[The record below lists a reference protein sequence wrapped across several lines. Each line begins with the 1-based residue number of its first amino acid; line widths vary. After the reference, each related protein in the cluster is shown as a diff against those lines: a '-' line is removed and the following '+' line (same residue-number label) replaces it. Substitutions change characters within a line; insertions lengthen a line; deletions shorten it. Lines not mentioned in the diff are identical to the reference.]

1 MENLLIEFTN
11 NELEL
16 EKLEQ
21 QMSALIIDLQKKH
34 LKLQDKND
42 EIREQIKTSMEK
54 RNIKKYEND
63 FIAITY
69 IAPTTRT
76 TVDSK
81 KLKEKYIDIYN
92 ECSKINDV
100 KSSIRISIKNIPKES
115 TNQNNT
121 NVENILD

>member
-16 EKLEQ
+16 EKLER

-42 EIREQIKTSMEK
+42 EIREQIKSSMEK
-54 RNIKKYEND
+54 SNIKKYEND
-63 FIAITY
+63 YIAITY
-69 IAPTTRT
+69 VAPTTRT

-92 ECSKINDV
+92 ECSKISDV
-100 KSSIRISIKNIPKES
+100 KSSIRISIKDISKES
-115 TNQNNT
+115 TNQDNT
-121 NVENILD
+121 NVEHILD